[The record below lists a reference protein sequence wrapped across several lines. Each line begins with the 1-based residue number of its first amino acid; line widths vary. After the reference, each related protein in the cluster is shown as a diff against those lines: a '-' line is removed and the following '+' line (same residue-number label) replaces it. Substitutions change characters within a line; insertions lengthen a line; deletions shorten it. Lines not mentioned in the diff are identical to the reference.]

1 MNRTDRP
8 GAAHAVKARLLH
20 QLDQHPYHSAWW
32 LPGPHAQTIWPNLLR
47 PVPPVA
53 TTPER
58 AETPDG
64 DFLMLHNTWGD
75 PKRPTVLILHGLE
88 GSARAVYVRGMLRR
102 FQSIG
107 WSCVVME
114 FRGCSDTLNRAPRLY
129 HSGETADLDFVVRYL
144 LRTREIHSLYL
155 LGFSLGGNIIA
166 KWLGEVG
173 SDALVRGAVVL
184 SPPFDL
190 RGSAAKI
197 EESLFGVYTR
207 YFLKSLVRRA
217 IAKERQH
224 PGRIDIARVIR
235 ARTIVEFDTH
245 ATAPMHGFRD
255 AFDYYDQS
263 SCIRFLPLVRVP
275 MLLLAAQDDPYTPHE
290 TIPFETANRS
300 PWIVPQ
306 FPAHGGHLGFVAGA
320 WPLRPRF
327 WAEEQAVRFLTGV
340 ESIFHRP

>member
-1 MNRTDRP
+1 MNRIDRH
-8 GAAHAVKARLLH
+8 GAAHALKARLLH
-20 QLDQHPYHSAWW
+20 QLDQHPYRPAWW

-47 PVPPVA
+47 PAPVVA

-75 PKRPTVLILHGLE
+75 PKRPTVLVLHGLE
-88 GSARAVYVRGMLRR
+88 GSARAVYVRCMLRR
-102 FQSIG
+102 LQSIG
-107 WSCVVME
+107 WNCVAME
-114 FRGCSDTLNRAPRLY
+114 FRGCSDALNHAPRLY
-129 HSGETADLDFVVRYL
+129 HSGETADLDFVVQYL
-144 LRTREIHSLYL
+144 LHTREISSLYV

-173 SDALVRGAVVL
+173 SDAPVRGAAVL

-197 EESLFGVYTR
+197 EDSLFGAYTR
-207 YFLKSLVRRA
+207 YFLRSLVRRA
-217 IAKERQH
+217 IAKHRQH
-224 PGRIDIARVIR
+224 PGRIDIERVIR
-235 ARTIVEFDTH
+235 ARTIIEFDTH
-245 ATAPMHGFRD
+245 ATAPLHGFRD

-275 MLLLAAQDDPYTPHE
+275 TLLLAAQDDPYTPYE

-306 FPAHGGHLGFVAGA
+306 FPRYGGHLGFVAGW

-327 WAEEQAVRFLTGV
+327 WAEDQTLRFFTGL
-340 ESIFHRP
+340 ESVLH